1 MVPFSLNLLFIRYL
15 GKKDQIWAKVF
26 CIPKNVHSRTLM
38 LLLTFLLKTILALIF
53 FKRRKL
59 S

>member
-15 GKKDQIWAKVF
+15 GKKDQIWAKAF